1 MLEDEVEVKIK
12 KVVKDPK
19 LSLKRFSQYTV
30 ATENGKN
37 SILKGCKY
45 PGDYVPRFYEVARKL
60 VCDIFSANI
69 EEHEFYFGEFKKQ
82 AIVYRSEAKTFPT
95 DKDPYKNRIRS
106 ANGLDAI
113 VAMSAILTPILNRYV
128 LNSNLTHRKDSITK
142 NGVRIGAMADML
154 LFKDAGVTQVGFLK
168 FNFTTKKLKE
178 DEAKSALF
186 VLRTFFEKKGIKLDL
201 KSCFLIDVFAWRI
214 YVASNNLEI
223 EKTVDKASLEIR
235 NNWDSI

>member
-1 MLEDEVEVKIK
+1 MLEDEVDVKIK

-30 ATENGKN
+30 ATENGKT

-45 PGDYVPRFYEVARKL
+45 PGDYVPRFYEMARKL
-60 VCDIFSANI
+60 ICDIFSANI
-69 EEHEFYFGEFKKQ
+69 EEHEFYFEDFKKQ
-82 AIVYRSEAKTFPT
+82 AIVYRSGAKAFPT

-113 VAMSAILTPILNRYV
+113 VAMSTLLTPILSRYV

-154 LFKDAGVTQVGFLK
+154 LSKDAGATQVGFLK

-178 DEAKSALF
+178 NEAKAALF
-186 VLRTFFEKKGIKLDL
+186 VLRTFFEKKGVKLDL
-201 KSCFLIDVFAWRI
+201 KSCFLVDVFAWRI
-214 YVASNNLEI
+214 YVASENKEI
-223 EKTVDKASLEIR
+223 ENAVDKSTIEIR
-235 NNWDSI
+235 DNWDLI

>member
-1 MLEDEVEVKIK
+1 MLENEVELKSK
-12 KVVKDPK
+12 KVVNDPK

-30 ATENGKN
+30 ATENGKT

-45 PGDYVPRFYEVARKL
+45 PGNYVPRFYEIARKL

-69 EEHEFYFGEFKKQ
+69 EEYEFYFGEFKKQ
-82 AIVYRSEAKTFPT
+82 AIFYRNEAKAFPA
-95 DKDPYKNRIRS
+95 DKNPYKNRIRS
-106 ANGLDAI
+106 ANGLEAI
-113 VAMSAILTPILNRYV
+113 VAMSALLTPILSKYV

-168 FNFTTKKLKE
+168 FNFTTKKLKD
-178 DEAKSALF
+178 DEAKAALF
-186 VLRTFFEKKGIKLDL
+186 VLRTFFEKKGVKLEL

-214 YVASNNLEI
+214 YVASDSSEI
-223 EKTVDKASLEIR
+223 EKNVGRATIDIR
-235 NNWDSI
+235 DNWDLI